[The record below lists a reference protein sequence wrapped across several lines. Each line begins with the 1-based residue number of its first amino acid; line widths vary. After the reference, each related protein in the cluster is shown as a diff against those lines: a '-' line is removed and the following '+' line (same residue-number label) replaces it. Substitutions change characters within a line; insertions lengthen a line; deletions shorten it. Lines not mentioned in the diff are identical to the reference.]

1 MLSCSRKDK
10 ADTRAYAVGL
20 KGIVENSQW
29 CADLQSRSP
38 TSQRHAL
45 AEAIFDA
52 FPTPAVH
59 LRGAIY
65 NSNPIAQ
72 LLAGVMKSGVLRAPS
87 MAASD
92 LMPLIAGSDVAAAA
106 DAVLKDFSNYAG
118 QVGFKAESCVGC
130 LR

>member
-1 MLSCSRKDK
+1 M
-10 ADTRAYAVGL
+10 
-20 KGIVENSQW
+20 
-29 CADLQSRSP
+29 QSRSP

-72 LLAGVMKSGVLRAPS
+72 LLSGVMKAGVLRAPS
-87 MAASD
+87 MAAND
-92 LMPLIAGSDVAAAA
+92 LMPLVAGSDVAAAA
-106 DAVLKDFSNYAG
+106 DAVLKDFSTYAG
-118 QVGFKAESCVGC
+118 QVGFKEKVCARC

>member
-1 MLSCSRKDK
+1 M
-10 ADTRAYAVGL
+10 
-20 KGIVENSQW
+20 ENSQW

-52 FPTPAVH
+52 FLTPAVH

-72 LLAGVMKSGVLRAPS
+72 LLTGVMKTGVLRAPS
-87 MAASD
+87 MAASE
-92 LMPLIAGSDVAAAA
+92 LMPLIGGSDVAAAA
-106 DAVLKDFSNYAG
+106 DAVLKDFSTYAG
-118 QVGFKAESCVGC
+118 QVGSKEKLLAQC
-130 LR
+130 LDKKHPAQGAPSSAAFAL